1 MTDQERDL
9 PSKDDARVRQLLAEA
24 RVDSPTPPEV
34 VRRLDGILHGL
45 ESVPDEGGAP
55 VVDHLTRRRRRH
67 VSRLLLAA
75 AAVVV
80 AGIGINAIVG
90 EPEPEPDAAST
101 TALEATTDAGPSDS
115 QDVPDRARATDP
127 LGDLDAPL
135 AAAPEA
141 SASLDTQRTTKSAP
155 YAIAL
160 GGGGLNQAVQR
171 VMQAARGAT
180 VSETGYLDLA
190 DAELGPGLSL
200 VGDFVCTPAAWGRG
214 RLIPVYYG
222 GTPNVL
228 ALRTPIGKT
237 QVVDVLQ
244 CGTGDIVRSLSFP
257 TGR

>member
-34 VRRLDGILHGL
+34 VRRLDGVLHGL
-45 ESVPDEGGAP
+45 EAAAGEGADP
-55 VVDHLTRRRRRH
+55 VVDHLTRRRRRN

-90 EPEPEPDAAST
+90 EPEPEPEAAST
-101 TALEATTDAGPSDS
+101 TALEASADDGVSDS
-115 QDVPDRARATDP
+115 QAVPDRTRATDP
-127 LGDLDAPL
+127 LGDLEAPL

-141 SASLDTQRTTKSAP
+141 SADLDTQRTTKSAS

-180 VSETGYLDLA
+180 VAESGYLDLSGV
-190 DAELGPGLSL
+190 ELGPGLSL
-200 VGDFVCTPAAWGRG
+200 VDDFVCTPATWGRG
-214 RLIPVYYG
+214 RLVPVYYG

-244 CGTGDIVRSLSFP
+244 CGTGDIVRSLSFS
-257 TGR
+257 TDR

>member
-9 PSKDDARVRQLLAEA
+9 PSKDDARVRQLLADA

-34 VRRLDGILHGL
+34 VRRLDGVLHGL
-45 ESVPDEGGAP
+45 EGVPGESAEP
-55 VVDHLTRRRRRH
+55 VVDHLTRRRRRN

-80 AGIGINAIVG
+80 AGIGINAIVD
-90 EPEPEPDAAST
+90 EPEPDAAPT
-101 TALEATTDAGPSDS
+101 TALEASADAGATDS
-115 QDVPDRARATDP
+115 QDVPDRTRATDP
-127 LGDLDAPL
+127 LGDLEAPL

-141 SASLDTQRTTKSAP
+141 SADQDTQRTTKSAS

-171 VMQAARGAT
+171 VMRAARGAA
-180 VSETGYLDLA
+180 VSESGYLDLA

-214 RLIPVYYG
+214 RLIPIYYG

-244 CGTGDIVRSLSFP
+244 CGTGDIVRSLSFA